1 MISSRCDNETS
12 SETKKDPISNGVC
25 KNDSDDL
32 SLMLIDL
39 AQFHPTTSLVH
50 ISPSLPTISVVPPT
64 PEPMA
69 NKHQSIFTKDLEI
82 TKVNSISIKHESF
95 DSPDGSPEE
104 EEPPYMALKTGLRR
118 LNSNPNNNLNDKK

>member
-1 MISSRCDNETS
+1 MIKETMISSRCNNETT
-12 SETKKDPISNGVC
+12 ETKKEVIQNGIC
-25 KNDSDDL
+25 KSESDDQL

-50 ISPSLPTISVVPPT
+50 ISPSLPTIAVVPPT
-64 PEPMA
+64 PEPMV
-69 NKHQSIFTKDLEI
+69 NKHQNIFTKDLEI

-118 LNSNPNNNLNDKK
+118 

>member
-1 MISSRCDNETS
+1 MISSRCNNGSTS
-12 SETKKDPISNGVC
+12 DTKKDPIPNGVC
-25 KNDSDDL
+25 KIDSDDQL

-50 ISPSLPTISVVPPT
+50 ILPSLPTIAVVPPT

-118 LNSNPNNNLNDKK
+118 